1 MKKSKEWFGVKIVY
15 INRIEGEAK
24 PELIDENFMPHF
36 IAYEESVVVIRA
48 KSFKKAYIKAGKI
61 AKENENEYENRYGQK
76 VITRYFDAIDCFQL
90 FDEKL
95 KNGTEVY
102 SNIIESSTKLERRDF
117 IKQMFPIKEG
127 MYHMLLNDEFNG
139 KKI

>member
-1 MKKSKEWFGVKIVY
+1 MKKAKEWFSVKIIY
-15 INRIEGEAK
+15 INRIEGEPQA
-24 PELIDENFMPHF
+24 ELIDENFTPHF

-48 KSFKKAYIKAGKI
+48 RSFEKAYAKAQRI
-61 AKENENEYENRYGQK
+61 AKENESEYENKYGQK

-95 KNGTEVY
+95 KDGTEIY

-117 IKQMFPIKEG
+117 IKQMFPMKEG
-127 MYHMLLNDEFNG
+127 MHHMLLNEEFKA